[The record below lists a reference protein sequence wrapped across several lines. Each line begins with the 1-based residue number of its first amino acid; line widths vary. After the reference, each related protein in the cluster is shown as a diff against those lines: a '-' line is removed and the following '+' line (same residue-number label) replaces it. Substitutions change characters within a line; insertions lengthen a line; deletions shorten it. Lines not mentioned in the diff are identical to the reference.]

1 MKVDVH
7 FEPAAPLPDLT
18 ESMVVVIDV
27 LRATSSMAEALVN
40 GAQGVYPAP
49 STEEAI
55 KLASS
60 LGREDTI
67 LCGEARGLMIE
78 GFDLGNSPRE
88 FSAERVA
95 GKRLVMSTT
104 NGTRAFFLVE
114 DAVRVLA
121 CSFMNLSAVAAAAME
136 ADSIVVVCAGMEGL
150 FSLDDAVCAGAL
162 VQRIRTA
169 AEVDVEASVRTE
181 GRRILND
188 AAMGAVEMALTFRI
202 NAHFLASTSTGQHL
216 IEIGL
221 REDLEVCAEID
232 RHSVV
237 PEMDDR
243 VIQLRSTDAGSSG
256 PES

>member
-1 MKVDVH
+1 MKIDVH

-18 ESMVVVIDV
+18 ESLVVVIDV
-27 LRATSSMAEALVN
+27 LRATSSMVEALVN

-78 GFDLGNSPRE
+78 GFDLGNSPQE

-136 ADSIVVVCAGMEGL
+136 ADSIVVVCAGMGGC
-150 FSLDDAVCAGAL
+150 SLSTTLSAREPWC
-162 VQRIRTA
+162 
-169 AEVDVEASVRTE
+169 SVS
-181 GRRILND
+181 GRRP
-188 AAMGAVEMALTFRI
+188 R
-202 NAHFLASTSTGQHL
+202 STSN
-216 IEIGL
+216 
-221 REDLEVCAEID
+221 
-232 RHSVV
+232 
-237 PEMDDR
+237 
-243 VIQLRSTDAGSSG
+243 STT
-256 PES
+256 PRWEPWRWR

>member
-1 MKVDVH
+1 MKIDVH

-18 ESMVVVIDV
+18 GRTVVVIDV
-27 LRATSSMAEALVN
+27 LRATSSMVEALVN

-78 GFDLGNSPRE
+78 GFHLGNSPRE
-88 FSAERVA
+88 FSAETVA
-95 GKRLVMSTT
+95 GKRLVMSTS
-104 NGTRAFFLVE
+104 NGTRAFLLVG

-121 CSFMNLSAVAAAAME
+121 CSFMNLSAVAAAVME
-136 ADSIVVVCAGMEGL
+136 SDSILVVCAGMGGL

-162 VQRIRTA
+162 VQRIRTKA
-169 AEVDVEASVRTE
+169 GSGVE
-181 GRRILND
+181 LND

-202 NAHFLASTSTGQHL
+202 NAHFFASTSTGQRL

-221 REDLEVCAEID
+221 REDLDVCAEID

-237 PEMDDR
+237 PEMYDR
-243 VIQLRSTDAGSSG
+243 VIQLPSVAAGSPG
-256 PES
+256 PDA

>member
-1 MKVDVH
+1 MKIDVH
-7 FEPAAPLPDLT
+7 FEATAPLPDMT
-18 ESMVVVIDV
+18 ESTVVVIDV
-27 LRATSSMAEALVN
+27 LRATSSIVEALVN

-55 KLASS
+55 KLAAS
-60 LGREDTI
+60 LGREDTL
-67 LCGEARGLMIE
+67 LCGESRGLMIE

-104 NGTRAFFLVE
+104 NGTRAFFMAE
-114 DAVRVLA
+114 DAATVLA
-121 CSFMNLSAVAAAAME
+121 CSFMNLSAAAAAAME
-136 ADSIVVVCAGMEGL
+136 VDSLVVICAGREGL

-162 VQRIRTA
+162 VQRVREA
-169 AEVDVEASVRTE
+169 AEVDIE
-181 GRRILND
+181 LND
-188 AAMGAVEMALTFRI
+188 AAVGAVVMALTFRI
-202 NAHFLASTSTGQHL
+202 NTHFLASTSTGQRL

-221 REDLEVCAEID
+221 REDLDICAEID

-243 VIQLRSTDAGSSG
+243 VIQLRSTDAGSPG
-256 PES
+256 PDATSSIGL

>member
-1 MKVDVH
+1 MKIDVH
-7 FEPAAPLPDLT
+7 FEPAAPLPDLSGST
-18 ESMVVVIDV
+18 VVVIDV
-27 LRATSSMAEALVN
+27 LRATSSVVEALVN
-40 GAQGVYPAP
+40 GARGVYPAP

-67 LCGEARGLMIE
+67 LCGEARGLKIE

-88 FSAERVA
+88 FSAEAVA

-114 DAVRVLA
+114 DAVRVLV
-121 CSFMNLSAVAAAAME
+121 CSFMNLSAVAAVAME
-136 ADSIVVVCAGMEGL
+136 ADSLIIVCAGMEGL

-169 AEVDVEASVRTE
+169 AEVDIEV
-181 GRRILND
+181 ND

-202 NAHFLASTSTGQHL
+202 NAHFLASTSTGQRL

-232 RHSVV
+232 RHSAV
-237 PEMDDR
+237 PEMDER
-243 VIQLRSTDAGSSG
+243 VIRLLSLDAGSSG

>member
-1 MKVDVH
+1 MKIDVL
-7 FEPAAPLPDLT
+7 FDSAAPLPDT
-18 ESMVVVIDV
+18 SGSTVVVIDV
-27 LRATSSMAEALVN
+27 LRATSSIVEALVN

-60 LGREDTI
+60 LGRDDTL

-78 GFDLGNSPRE
+78 GFDLGNSPRD

-104 NGTRAFFLVE
+104 NGTPAFFLAE
-114 DAVRVLA
+114 DAARVLA
-121 CSFMNLSAVAAAAME
+121 CSFMNLSAVAAEAME
-136 ADSIVVVCAGMEGL
+136 ADSIVVVCAGMGGL
-150 FSLDDAVCAGAL
+150 FSLDDAVCAGVL

-169 AEVDVEASVRTE
+169 AEVEV
-181 GRRILND
+181 GLND
-188 AAMGAVEMALTFRI
+188 AAMGAVEMALTFRV
-202 NAHFLASTSTGQHL
+202 NAHFLASTSAGQQL
-216 IEIGL
+216 IEIGF
-221 REDLEVCAEID
+221 REDLDICAEVD

-237 PEMDDR
+237 PEMYDR
-243 VIQLRSTDAGSSG
+243 VIQLRSLDAGSSG

>member
-1 MKVDVH
+1 MKIDVH

-18 ESMVVVIDV
+18 GSTVVVIDV
-27 LRATSSMAEALVN
+27 LRSTSSVVEALVN

-49 STEEAI
+49 STKEAI

-67 LCGEARGLMIE
+67 LCGEARRLMIE

-88 FSAERVA
+88 FSAETVA

-114 DAVRVLA
+114 DAVRILI
-121 CSFMNLSAVAAAAME
+121 CSFMNLSAVAAVATE
-136 ADSIVVVCAGMEGL
+136 ADSLIIVCAGMEGL

-169 AEVDVEASVRTE
+169 AEVDVV
-181 GRRILND
+181 LND
-188 AAMGAVEMALTFRI
+188 AAMGAVEMALTFHV
-202 NAHFLASTSTGQHL
+202 NTHFLASTSTGQRL

-221 REDLEVCAEID
+221 QDDLEICAEID

-243 VIQLRSTDAGSSG
+243 VIQLPSLDAGSSG
-256 PES
+256 SER

>member
-1 MKVDVH
+1 MKIDVH

-18 ESMVVVIDV
+18 GSTVVVIDV
-27 LRATSSMAEALVN
+27 LRATSSMVEALVN

-67 LCGEARGLMIE
+67 LCGEARGLRIE
-78 GFDLGNSPRE
+78 GFDLGNSPVE

-104 NGTRAFFLVE
+104 NGTGAFFLVE
-114 DAVRVLA
+114 DAVRILA

-136 ADSIVVVCAGMEGL
+136 SESIVVVCAGMEGL
-150 FSLDDAVCAGAL
+150 FALADAVCAGAL
-162 VQRIRTA
+162 VQRIRTGA
-169 AEVDVEASVRTE
+169 GSEVE
-181 GRRILND
+181 LND
-188 AAMGAVEMALTFRI
+188 AAMGAVEMALTFRV
-202 NAHFLASTSTGQHL
+202 NAHFLASTSAGRHL
-216 IEIGL
+216 IEIGF
-221 REDLEVCAEID
+221 REDLDVCAEID

-243 VIQLRSTDAGSSG
+243 VIQLTSPDAGSSG
-256 PES
+256 PEA

>member
-1 MKVDVH
+1 MKIDVH

-18 ESMVVVIDV
+18 GSTVVVIDV
-27 LRATSSMAEALVN
+27 LRSTSSMVEALVN

-67 LCGEARGLMIE
+67 LCGESRGLMIE

-104 NGTRAFFLVE
+104 NGTPAFFLVG

-121 CSFMNLSAVAAAAME
+121 CSFMNLSVVAAAAME
-136 ADSIVVVCAGMEGL
+136 AESIVVVCAGMTGL

-169 AEVDVEASVRTE
+169 AASEVE
-181 GRRILND
+181 LND
-188 AAMGAVEMALTFRI
+188 AAMGAVEMALTFRV
-202 NAHFLASTSTGQHL
+202 NAQFLAATSTGQRL
-216 IEIGL
+216 MEIGF

-243 VIQLRSTDAGSSG
+243 VIRLPSLDAGSSG
-256 PES
+256 SEG

>member
-1 MKVDVH
+1 MKIDVH
-7 FEPAAPLPDLT
+7 FEPAASLADRT
-18 ESMVVVIDV
+18 GGTVVVIDV
-27 LRATSSMAEALVN
+27 LRATSSIVEALAN
-40 GAQGVYPAP
+40 GAQGVFPVP

-55 KLASS
+55 RLASS

-67 LCGEARGLMIE
+67 LCGEARGLIIE

-121 CSFMNLSAVAAAAME
+121 CSFMNLGAVAAEVME
-136 ADSIVVVCAGMEGL
+136 AASIVVVCAGKEGQ

-169 AEVDVEASVRTE
+169 AGTDVE
-181 GRRILND
+181 LND
-188 AAMGAVEMALTFRI
+188 AAMGAVEMALTFRV
-202 NAHFLASTSTGQHL
+202 NAHFLASTSTGQQL
-216 IEIGL
+216 IENGF
-221 REDLEVCAEID
+221 REDLDICAEID

-243 VIQLRSTDAGSSG
+243 VIQLPSLDAGSSG
-256 PES
+256 PTA

>member
-1 MKVDVH
+1 MKIDV
-7 FEPAAPLPDLT
+7 FFDSAAPLPDMSGST
-18 ESMVVVIDV
+18 VVVIDV
-27 LRATSSMAEALVN
+27 LRATSSIVEALVN
-40 GAQGVYPAP
+40 GAQGVYPAL

-60 LGREDTI
+60 LGPEDTL

-78 GFDLGNSPRE
+78 GFDLGNSPGE
-88 FSAERVA
+88 FSAEKVA

-104 NGTRAFFLVE
+104 NGTPAFFLAE
-114 DAVRVLA
+114 DAARVLA
-121 CSFMNLSAVAAAAME
+121 CSFMNLSAVAAVAME
-136 ADSIVVVCAGMEGL
+136 SDSIVVVCAGMEGL

-162 VQRIRTA
+162 IQRIRT
-169 AEVDVEASVRTE
+169 DTE
-181 GRRILND
+181 IEIELND

-202 NAHFLASTSTGQHL
+202 NAHFLAATSTGKRL
-216 IEIGL
+216 IDIGL

-243 VIQLRSTDAGSSG
+243 VIQLRSLGAPSSG
-256 PES
+256 SKS

>member
-1 MKVDVH
+1 MKIDVH
-7 FEPAAPLPDLT
+7 FEPAASLADRT
-18 ESMVVVIDV
+18 GSTVVVIDV
-27 LRATSSMAEALVN
+27 LRATSSIVEALAN
-40 GAQGVYPAP
+40 GAQGVFPVP

-55 KLASS
+55 RLASS

-67 LCGEARGLMIE
+67 LCGEARGLIIE

-114 DAVRVLA
+114 DAARVLA
-121 CSFMNLSAVAAAAME
+121 CSFMNLGAVAAEVME
-136 ADSIVVVCAGMEGL
+136 AASIVVVCAGKEGQ

-169 AEVDVEASVRTE
+169 AGTDVE
-181 GRRILND
+181 LND
-188 AAMGAVEMALTFRI
+188 AAMGAVEMALTFRV
-202 NAHFLASTSTGQHL
+202 NAHFLASTSTGQQL
-216 IEIGL
+216 IENGF
-221 REDLEVCAEID
+221 REDLDICAEID

-243 VIQLRSTDAGSSG
+243 VIQLPSLDAGSSG
-256 PES
+256 PTA

>member
-1 MKVDVH
+1 MKIDVH

-18 ESMVVVIDV
+18 GRTVVVIDV
-27 LRATSSMAEALVN
+27 LRATSSVVEALVN

-67 LCGEARGLMIE
+67 LCGESRGLKIE

-88 FSAERVA
+88 FSAETVM

-104 NGTRAFFLVE
+104 NGTRTFFLVE
-114 DAVRVLA
+114 DAVRVLV
-121 CSFMNLSAVAAAAME
+121 CSFMNLSAVAAVAIE
-136 ADSIVVVCAGMEGL
+136 ADSLIIVCAGMEGL

-162 VQRIRTA
+162 VQRIRAA
-169 AEVDVEASVRTE
+169 AEVDVE
-181 GRRILND
+181 LND
-188 AAMGAVEMALTFRI
+188 AAMGAVEMALTFRV
-202 NAHFLASTSTGQHL
+202 NAHFLGSTSTGQRL

-221 REDLEVCAEID
+221 REDLELCAEID
-232 RHSVV
+232 RYSVV

-243 VIQLRSTDAGSSG
+243 VIQLPPQDTGSSG
-256 PES
+256 PDV

>member
-1 MKVDVH
+1 MKIDVH
-7 FEPAAPLPDLT
+7 FEPAASLADRT
-18 ESMVVVIDV
+18 GSTVVVIDV
-27 LRATSSMAEALVN
+27 LRATSSIVEALAN
-40 GAQGVYPAP
+40 GAQGVFPVP

-55 KLASS
+55 RLASS

-67 LCGEARGLMIE
+67 LCGEARGLIIE

-121 CSFMNLSAVAAAAME
+121 CSFMNLSAVAAEVME
-136 ADSIVVVCAGMEGL
+136 AASIVVVCAGKEGQ

-169 AEVDVEASVRTE
+169 AGTDVE
-181 GRRILND
+181 LND
-188 AAMGAVEMALTFRI
+188 AAMGAVEMALTFRV

-216 IEIGL
+216 IETGF
-221 REDLEVCAEID
+221 REDLDICAEID

-243 VIQLRSTDAGSSG
+243 VIQLPSLDAGSSG
-256 PES
+256 PTA

>member
-1 MKVDVH
+1 MKIDVH

-18 ESMVVVIDV
+18 GSTVVVIDV
-27 LRATSSMAEALVN
+27 LRATSSMVEALVN

-67 LCGEARGLMIE
+67 LCGEARGLRIE

-88 FSAERVA
+88 FSAERVV

-104 NGTRAFFLVE
+104 NGTGAFFLVG
-114 DAVRVLA
+114 DAVRVLV
-121 CSFMNLSAVAAAAME
+121 CGFMNLSAVAAAAME
-136 ADSIVVVCAGMEGL
+136 AESIVVVCAGMGGL

-169 AEVDVEASVRTE
+169 AGSDVE
-181 GRRILND
+181 LND
-188 AAMGAVEMALTFRI
+188 AVMGAVEMALTFRI
-202 NAHFLASTSTGQHL
+202 NAHFLASTTAGRHL
-216 IEIGL
+216 IEIGF
-221 REDLEVCAEID
+221 REDLDVCAEID

-237 PEMDDR
+237 PEMDDW
-243 VIQLRSTDAGSSG
+243 VIQLPSQNAGSSG
-256 PES
+256 PEG